1 MDKVEIHRN
10 QVYRLDRRRGALR
23 KLPLLVRRLLHRS
36 H

>member
-10 QVYRLDRRRGALR
+10 QVYRLDKRRRALR
-23 KLPLLVRRLLHRS
+23 KLPLLVRRLLHRA